1 LVTLPGRTDSGTV
14 PREYAASL
22 NSLLVLSMLMFE
34 SAREDQIFHLATSA
48 LPSLAPGCDL
58 IGIRY
63 LGDWSAGSPLLLD
76 RSARGEVTGQ
86 IDALPPAGGPLTVGG
101 AGWAFAF
108 TLRSPRE
115 TLGFLAVRADREPD
129 PEAHFLLRTLA
140 QQTGVALVNARMA
153 QRDRERAAELS
164 QVNEALADR
173 VADLR
178 HTLEIHSRLNE
189 VALSGRGQQALA
201 DAVHELT
208 GFEVAVEDRYG
219 NLRAWAPGDPPDPYP
234 KPTPAARD
242 RFLRALSS
250 DRRPQR
256 HGDRLVALA
265 SPRSDVVGVVA
276 LLDPEERAGAFD
288 RVTLEY
294 AATVLA
300 VELARLASTAEAELR
315 VSRDLV
321 EELLAG
327 VDDEAA
333 AIQRGQALGVDLER
347 PRRAVIVHTGGGAPG
362 AEQLLHVVS
371 RVARELGA
379 GPLLLGRGESVVL
392 LADHDLRWEALARDV
407 TAALGEGVCRIAV
420 GGICQK
426 PSEFARSYREAQ
438 LAMNLQANGAGP
450 DVFAWESLGIYGIL
464 STAEDVARL
473 QQFVRAQLGPLLDY
487 DAQKGTG
494 LVETLFHYLESGLAA
509 ASERLILHRNTLK
522 YRLQRVSELT
532 GHDLSDRGARFNL
545 QLATRAWQVLRA
557 LDRIG

>member
-1 LVTLPGRTDSGTV
+1 
-14 PREYAASL
+14 
-22 NSLLVLSMLMFE
+22 
-34 SAREDQIFHLATSA
+34 
-48 LPSLAPGCDL
+48 
-58 IGIRY
+58 
-63 LGDWSAGSPLLLD
+63 
-76 RSARGEVTGQ
+76 
-86 IDALPPAGGPLTVGG
+86 
-101 AGWAFAF
+101 
-108 TLRSPRE
+108 
-115 TLGFLAVRADREPD
+115 
-129 PEAHFLLRTLA
+129 
-140 QQTGVALVNARMA
+140 
-153 QRDRERAAELS
+153 
-164 QVNEALADR
+164 
-173 VADLR
+173 
-178 HTLEIHSRLNE
+178 
-189 VALSGRGQQALA
+189 
-201 DAVHELT
+201 
-208 GFEVAVEDRYG
+208 
-219 NLRAWAPGDPPDPYP
+219 
-234 KPTPAARD
+234 
-242 RFLRALSS
+242 
-250 DRRPQR
+250 
-256 HGDRLVALA
+256 
-265 SPRSDVVGVVA
+265 VVGVVA
-276 LLDPEERAGAFD
+276 LLDPEQRAGAFD

-294 AATVLA
+294 ATTVLA

-333 AIQRGQALGVDLER
+333 VIQRGQALGVDLER
-347 PRRAVIVHTGGGAPG
+347 PRRAVIVHSGGGAAE

-379 GPLLLGRGESVVL
+379 GRLLLGRGESVVL
-392 LADHDLRWEALARDV
+392 LADHDLGWEALARDV
-407 TAALGEGVCRIAV
+407 TAAMGEGRCRIAV
-420 GGICQK
+420 GGVCEG

-473 QQFVRAQLGPLLDY
+473 QQFVQSQLGPLLDY

-522 YRLQRVSELT
+522 YRLQRISELT